1 MDYFRDYISQFFT
14 NSKEISSNQNNIY
27 DEKALKLKVNT
38 PRGQGLL
45 ISSEDGLMK
54 IQFRNKSGNEWYE
67 YFPETSI
74 TLIHTLETPL
84 QIINDIELWNE
95 ILYTYFD
102 ENFFEDDIYC
112 TYWQRDFP
120 TVTQQWIDI
129 NTDLRFNL
137 RTLKPCGTSILQG
150 PLDKDLIRRIKNNAA
165 YQRFYN
171 HKIKFD
177 RGGALDLKGMQNYLD
192 HYFQIEYDDTMKN
205 DIKFQELSHEN
216 RERIIKTKHNNI
228 LNNCVGLRL
237 NKIQQDI
244 LNPE

>member
-54 IQFRNKSGNEWYE
+54 IQFRNTSGNEWYE
-67 YFPETSI
+67 HFPETSI
-74 TLIHTLETPL
+74 SLIHMLETPL
-84 QIINDIELWNE
+84 QIINDIEIWNE
-95 ILYTYFD
+95 IVYTYFD
-102 ENFFEDDIYC
+102 ENFFEDDIYG

-120 TVTQQWIDI
+120 TGTQQWIDI
-129 NTDLRFNL
+129 NEDLRFNL
-137 RTLKPCGTSILQG
+137 RTLKPCGTSILKRS
-150 PLDKDLIRRIKNNAA
+150 LDKDLIRRIRNNAA
-165 YQRFYN
+165 YQKFYN

-177 RGGALDLKGMQNYLD
+177 DGGDFDLKGMQKYLD
-192 HYFQIEYDDTMKN
+192 DHFQIEYDDTMKN

-216 RERIIKTKHNNI
+216 RERMIKTKHNNI
-228 LNNCVGLRL
+228 LNNCVGLGL

-244 LNPE
+244 FNPE

>member
-1 MDYFRDYISQFFT
+1 MEYFRDYISQFFT
-14 NSKEISSNQNNIY
+14 NSREISSDNQNNIY
-27 DEKALKLKVNT
+27 DENTRLKVNT
-38 PRGQGLL
+38 PRGPGLL
-45 ISSEDGLMK
+45 ISSDEHGLME
-54 IQFRNKSGNEWYE
+54 IQFRNTSGNEWYE

-102 ENFFEDDIYC
+102 ENFFEDDIYG

-129 NTDLRFNL
+129 NGDLRFNL
-137 RTLKPCGTSILQG
+137 RTLRPCETSILQTR
-150 PLDKDLIRRIKNNAA
+150 LDKDLIRRIKNNAA

-177 RGGALDLKGMQNYLD
+177 SGDFDLKGMQKYLD
-192 HYFQIEYDDTMKN
+192 DHFQKDYDTMKN

-228 LNNCVGLRL
+228 LNNCVGLGL